1 VGGGFIAGSNREPDA
16 GFTEPTYCLGMS
28 LPAKRAGRAVVHTTA
43 TVGVVAVIAAV
54 FGLAVWVANLIVVG
68 VVAIV
73 VTVVGAYVLS
83 RR

>member
-1 VGGGFIAGSNREPDA
+1 MDGVFAASSIENQMPAC
-16 GFTEPTYCLGMS
+16 TEPTYCLGMS

-43 TVGVVAVIAAV
+43 TIGVIAVIAAV
-54 FGLAVWVANLIVVG
+54 FGVAGWVANLIVLG